1 MQPDEVFPQLAACL
15 EVGRD
20 QVARRW
26 LAAVRHSPHL
36 PPANRLD
43 DQQLLDHLPRLF
55 EGLRARL
62 QGRDDP
68 ANQGGAGQ
76 TALAHGAERERQGY
90 SLEELLREL
99 TLFEE
104 AGLTGLS

>member
-1 MQPDEVFPQLAACL
+1 
-15 EVGRD
+15 
-20 QVARRW
+20 
-26 LAAVRHSPHL
+26 
-36 PPANRLD
+36 
-43 DQQLLDHLPRLF
+43 
-55 EGLRARL
+55 L